1 MNLQT
6 VRNSREMELLGIKID
21 AEWRDKELVAVTL
34 TDTNGRMLKIAKTD
48 YSMRAF
54 TPAPPEKKTVHVVSG
69 KVRGIGTEIR
79 EQFDDS
85 YAANSR
91 RSEIEQ
97 ADVLEAVNVS
107 TEEVEIPF

>member
-6 VRNSREMELLGIKID
+6 VKNSKDLALDGVQIE

-34 TDTNGRMLKIAKTD
+34 TDASGHLLKIAKTD
-48 YSMRAF
+48 YAMRAF
-54 TPAPPEKKTVHVVSG
+54 VIAPPEKKTVHVISG
-69 KVRGIGTEIR
+69 KVRGIGTEVR
-79 EQFDDS
+79 EQFDDAYS
-85 YAANSR
+85 ANSR

-97 ADVLEAVNVS
+97 ADVLESVEVK